1 MSLGRPRGGI
11 IGGPG
16 AAAIDKGPILGHD
29 LSTTLPLSK
38 SIRTLHTSQ
47 SLLVSTKWSPFLKN
61 IMA

>member
-38 SIRTLHTSQ
+38 LICTLSTSQ
-47 SLLVSTKWSPFLKN
+47 FLLVQRNGASS
-61 IMA
+61 

>member
-29 LSTTLPLSK
+29 LSSTLPLSK
-38 SIRTLHTSQ
+38 SIRTHQTLQ
-47 SLLVSTKWSPFLKN
+47 SHIISTIWSLF
-61 IMA
+61 

>member
-29 LSTTLPLSK
+29 LSSTMPLSK
-38 SIRTLHTSQ
+38 SIRTLHTLQSQ
-47 SLLVSTKWSPFLKN
+47 IISIKWSLF
-61 IMA
+61 

>member
-16 AAAIDKGPILGHD
+16 AAGIDKGPILGHD

-38 SIRTLHTSQ
+38 SIRTHHILQLQFS
-47 SLLVSTKWSPFLKN
+47 STKWSLF
-61 IMA
+61 